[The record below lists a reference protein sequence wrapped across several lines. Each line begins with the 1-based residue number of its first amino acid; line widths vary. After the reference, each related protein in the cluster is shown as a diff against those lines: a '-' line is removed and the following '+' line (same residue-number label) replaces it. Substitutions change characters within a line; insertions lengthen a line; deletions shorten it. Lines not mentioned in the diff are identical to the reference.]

1 MKVIKMS
8 ITVGD
13 LLSQLDNL
21 LFLEEINEGT
31 IITIINGEIT
41 LT

>member
-1 MKVIKMS
+1 MKVIKTP